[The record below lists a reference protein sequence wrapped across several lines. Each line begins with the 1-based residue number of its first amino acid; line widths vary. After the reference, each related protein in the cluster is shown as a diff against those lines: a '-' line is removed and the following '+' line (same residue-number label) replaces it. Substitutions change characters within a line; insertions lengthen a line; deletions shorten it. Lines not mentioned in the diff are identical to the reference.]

1 MGLNSELD
9 INQIGSLIEKLYNS
23 DMSYIQLDC
32 PVKETLINL
41 HLEINFPGNRPDLY
55 VQAN

>member
-9 INQIGSLIEKLYNS
+9 LSQTGSLIEKLYNS
-23 DMSYIQLDC
+23 DMPYTQLDC
-32 PVKETLINL
+32 PVKDTLVNV